1 MQIIDMEKA
10 TLGQKPQCLF
20 ASVIKSI
27 LWLCMEGSVSFS
39 RLENS
44 LLNKSNK
51 NLWVSLRNNQCD
63 T

>member
-27 LWLCMEGSVSFS
+27 LWLCMEVSVSFS
-39 RLENS
+39 PFFYIVQQTHHMENS
-44 LLNKSNK
+44 LLNKSNNK
-51 NLWVSLRNNQCD
+51 L
-63 T
+63 